1 MLKRLVAALAAGAAL
16 ALVSA
21 GPAMAMQIFV
31 VPPDGSTV
39 TLEVESSDTIDNVK
53 AKYQDRRDVLPEDQ
67 VLTFAGQA
75 LQDGRSLSD
84 YGIQKE
90 STLQLT
96 YATPRWD
103 DVALARPQVGASYAD
118 AVHAAGHQVGY
129 VVVAGALP
137 AGLSLDAATGAVQ
150 GTPEQKALSTFTIR
164 ASSPGVGASA
174 DADFTLDTTTVPDGI
189 QAPTVDSAATAA
201 VLSFPT
207 PADGGVPLTGYE
219 VSFDGGATW
228 AVASS
233 STGADGSTTDVTLSP
248 LTPDT
253 DYRVSLRATNPNGPG
268 PSSPV
273 TALTTLQAA
282 AAPAPAP
289 VPQDDAP
296 LPGAGVAPVPAAAAE
311 TAPKAVDAPR
321 PAELALTGPASS
333 GAAALAAALL
343 LLSGIGLRLVS
354 RSAGRA

>member
-31 VPPDGSTV
+31 VPPDGPTV

-67 VLTFAGQA
+67 ILAFAGQT

-103 DVALARPQVGASYAD
+103 DLALARPQVGASYAD

-129 VVVAGALP
+129 AVVAGALP

-150 GTPEQKALSTFTIR
+150 GAPEQKALSTFTIR
-164 ASSPGVGASA
+164 ASSPGAGASA

-189 QAPTVDSAATAA
+189 GAPTVDSAATAA

-207 PADGGVPLTGYE
+207 PDDGGIPLTGYE
-219 VSFDGGATW
+219 VSIDGGATW
-228 AVASS
+228 AVAASA
-233 STGADGSTTDVTLSP
+233 TGTDGSVTEVTLSP

-253 DYRVSLRATNPNGPG
+253 DYRVALRAVNPNGPG

-289 VPQDDAP
+289 QGDAP
-296 LPGAGVAPVPAAAAE
+296 LPGAGVAPVPAAAAG
-311 TAPKAVDAPR
+311 TAPTAVDAPR

-343 LLSGIGLRLVS
+343 LLTGLGLRLVS
-354 RSAGRA
+354 RSAERA